1 VNAAGIDIIVPC
13 YNYGRFL
20 RQCTQ
25 SILQETRFPI
35 RVLIIDDASTD
46 GSTEEAQK
54 IAAEDSRVAVI
65 THSSNQGHIATYNE
79 GIAWAQ
85 ATYMLLLS
93 ADDMVAPG
101 ALARAVTL
109 MEANPNVAFAYGRA
123 IRFSK
128 EEELK
133 NLRGGIDS
141 SEGAVHPGMEFIRR
155 ICSRPDNPVDTA
167 TAVVRGV
174 VQKKVGGYCPQL
186 PHSGD
191 LEMWL
196 RCAAHG
202 DVAEIGAV
210 QGYSRMHG
218 VNMRDAYYG
227 PQVLKDYR
235 QRQAAFS
242 YFFQNHRGVI
252 ADADQL
258 MQQAFSSLANQLVW
272 EASCAIDHHR
282 PHATLIE
289 FAREVWPDVRRTRP
303 YLKMTIKRVVR
314 AFLDYGVDNRSPA
327 AAPSRGR
334 P

>member
-1 VNAAGIDIIVPC
+1 MNPAGIDVIVPC
-13 YNYGRFL
+13 YNYGRYL

-25 SILQETRFPI
+25 SVLQEMRFPI

-46 GSTEEAQK
+46 GSAEQARE
-54 IAAEDSRVAVI
+54 IAAEDSRVTVI
-65 THSSNQGHIATYNE
+65 THPSNQGHIATYNE

-93 ADDMVAPG
+93 ADDMVAAG
-101 ALARAVTL
+101 ALGRAVTL

-133 NLRGGIDS
+133 DLRESNDS
-141 SEGAVHPGMEFIRR
+141 SEATVHRGIEFIRR
-155 ICSRPDNPVDTA
+155 ICARPDNPVETA
-167 TAVVRGV
+167 TAVVRGAI
-174 VQKKVGGYCPQL
+174 QKKIGGYCPQL

-218 VNMRDAYYG
+218 ANMRDAYYG
-227 PQVLKDYR
+227 PQVLRDYR
-235 QRQAAFS
+235 QRQEAFS
-242 YFFQNHRGVI
+242 YFFQNDGGVI

-258 MQQAFSSLANQLVW
+258 RQRAFSSLANQLVW

-289 FAREVWPDVRRTRP
+289 LAREVWPDVRRTRP
-303 YLKMTIKRVVR
+303 YLKVTIKRVVR
-314 AFLDYGVDNRSPA
+314 ALLDRSVGNRSPA
-327 AAPSRGR
+327 AASHGR

>member
-1 VNAAGIDIIVPC
+1 MNPASIDVIVPC
-13 YNYGRFL
+13 YNYGRYL

-25 SILQETRFPI
+25 SVLQETRFPI

-46 GSTEEAQK
+46 GSAEEARK
-54 IAAEDSRVAVI
+54 IAAGDSRVAVI
-65 THSSNQGHIATYNE
+65 THRSNQGHIATYNE

-85 ATYMLLLS
+85 AAYMLLLS

-109 MEANPNVAFAYGRA
+109 MEANPYIAFAYGRA

-128 EEELK
+128 EEEL
-133 NLRGGIDS
+133 NEPRASIDS
-141 SEGAVHPGMEFIRR
+141 SDVAVHCGMEFIRR
-155 ICSRPDNPVDTA
+155 ICSRPDNPVETA
-167 TAVVRGV
+167 TAVVRGAI
-174 VQKKVGGYCPQL
+174 QKKIGGYCPQL

-202 DVAEIGAV
+202 DVAEIGAI

-218 VNMRDAYYG
+218 ANMRDAYYG
-227 PQVLKDYR
+227 PQVLRDYK
-235 QRQAAFS
+235 QRQEAFS
-242 YFFQNHRGVI
+242 YFFNNHAGHI

-258 MQQAFSSLANQLVW
+258 RRRAFSSLANQLVW

-289 FAREVWPDVRRTRP
+289 LAREVWPDVRRTRP
-303 YLKMTIKRVVR
+303 YLKMSIKRVVR
-314 AFLDYGVDNRSPA
+314 GFLDSSIGNRAPVA
-327 AAPSRGR
+327 ASRGR

>member
-1 VNAAGIDIIVPC
+1 VIPPGIDVIVPC
-13 YNYGRFL
+13 YNYGRYL

-25 SILQETRFPI
+25 SVLQETRFPI

-46 GSTEEAQK
+46 GSAEEALK

-65 THSSNQGHIATYNE
+65 THRSNQGHIATYNE
-79 GIAWAQ
+79 GIAWVQ

-109 MEANPNVAFAYGRA
+109 MEANPNIAFAYGRA

-133 NLRGGIDS
+133 DLRGSVDS
-141 SEGAVHPGMEFIRR
+141 SEVAVHRGMEFIQR
-155 ICSRPDNPVDTA
+155 ICARPDNPVETA

-196 RCAAHG
+196 RCAAQG
-202 DVAEIGAV
+202 DVGEIRAV

-218 VNMRDAYYG
+218 ANMRDAYYG
-227 PQVLKDYR
+227 PQVLRDYR
-235 QRQAAFS
+235 QRQEAFS
-242 YFFQNHRGVI
+242 YFFQNHRGLI

-258 MQQAFSSLANQLVW
+258 KQRAFSSLANQLVW
-272 EASCAIDHHR
+272 EASCAIDHRR
-282 PHATLIE
+282 PHTTLIE
-289 FAREVWPDVRRTRP
+289 LAREVWPEVRRTRP
-303 YLKMTIKRVVR
+303 YLKMTIKRVFR
-314 AFLDYGVDNRSPA
+314 ALLDHSLGNRSQA
-327 AAPSRGR
+327 AAPARGR

>member
-1 VNAAGIDIIVPC
+1 VNPAGIDVFVPC

-20 RQCTQ
+20 RQCTE
-25 SILQETRFPI
+25 SVLQETRFPI

-46 GSTEEAQK
+46 GSAEEARK

-79 GIAWAQ
+79 GIAWVQ

-101 ALARAVTL
+101 ALARAVAL
-109 MEANPNVAFAYGRA
+109 MEANPNVAFVYGRA

-128 EEELK
+128 VEELK
-133 NLRGGIDS
+133 DIQGGIDS
-141 SEGAVHPGMEFIRR
+141 AEVAVHHGMEFIRR

-167 TAVVRGV
+167 TAVVRGI
-174 VQKKVGGYCPQL
+174 VQKRVGGYCPQL

-210 QGYSRMHG
+210 QGFSRMHG
-218 VNMRDAYYG
+218 ANMRDAYYG
-227 PQVLKDYR
+227 PQLLRDYR
-235 QRQAAFS
+235 QRQEAFS
-242 YFFQNHRGVI
+242 YFFQNHGGVI
-252 ADADQL
+252 PGADQL
-258 MQQAFSSLANQLVW
+258 KQRAFSSLANQLVW
-272 EASCAIDHHR
+272 EASCAIDHRR

-289 FAREVWPDVRRTRP
+289 FAREVWPNVRWTRP
-303 YLKMTIKRVVR
+303 YLKMTIKRVLR
-314 AFLDYGVDNRSPA
+314 ALLDYRVRGRSQA
-327 AAPSRGR
+327 AAASRGR

>member
-1 VNAAGIDIIVPC
+1 MNPAGIDVIVPC
-13 YNYGRFL
+13 YNYGRYL

-25 SILQETRFPI
+25 SVLQVTRLPI

-46 GSTEEAQK
+46 GSVEEARK
-54 IAAEDSRVAVI
+54 IAAEDSRVEVI
-65 THSSNQGHIATYNE
+65 AHRSNQGHIATYNE
-79 GIAWAQ
+79 GIAWAR

-123 IRFSK
+123 IRFSR

-133 NLRGGIDS
+133 EIHGSTDS
-141 SEGAVHPGMEFIRR
+141 SEVVVHHGMEFIRR
-155 ICSRPDNPVDTA
+155 ICSRPDNPVETA

-174 VQKKVGGYCPQL
+174 VQKRVGGYCPQL

-218 VNMRDAYYG
+218 ANMRDAYYG
-227 PQVLKDYR
+227 PQLLRDYR
-235 QRQAAFS
+235 QRQEAFS

-252 ADADQL
+252 PGADQL
-258 MQQAFSSLANQLVW
+258 QQRAFSSLANQLVW
-272 EASCAIDHHR
+272 EASCAIDRHR
-282 PHATLIE
+282 PHATFIE

-303 YLKMTIKRVVR
+303 YLKVTIKRMVR
-314 AFLDYGVDNRSPA
+314 ALLDYRVRDRSQA
-327 AAPSRGR
+327 AASRGR